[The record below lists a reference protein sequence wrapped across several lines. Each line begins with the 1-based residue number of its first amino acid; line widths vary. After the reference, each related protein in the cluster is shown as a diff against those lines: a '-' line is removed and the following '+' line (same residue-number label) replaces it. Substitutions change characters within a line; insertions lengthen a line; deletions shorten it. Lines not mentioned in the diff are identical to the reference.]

1 MDDRDEQ
8 ERKDETR
15 QEKGNELTRRRFM
28 RNGALAAAGMAAGL
42 SGAEALTDKQRKA
55 IENTRSYNPDM
66 EYRPLG
72 DTGLWI
78 SAVCLGGHWK
88 RINEVVPGCYD
99 GGHWLSADLKNKGFR
114 KNRHDVISRC
124 IARGINYVD
133 ACTYQEIMTYARA
146 LKGRRDKMFMG
157 FSWYQHEMRREKYRD
172 SEKLLGVLDE
182 GLRRTGME
190 YVDLWRITMHEDS
203 SKHTKAEVD
212 EMVKALEK
220 AKKQGKARFIGF
232 SSHDRG
238 HIKWIIEKYPEID
251 AIVTPYTADSRV
263 VKDKSGLWEALMKN
277 EVGWFGIKPFASTS
291 LFKGDSSPESK
302 HFKEDN
308 RRARMAVR
316 YILCNPAITA
326 PIPGLITPQ
335 QVDNVALA
343 VKERRKLDKEE
354 KAELKKAMDEAWAKL
369 PPEYEW
375 LKNWKYV

>member
-1 MDDRDEQ
+1 MTDCD
-8 ERKDETR
+8 
-15 QEKGNELTRRRFM
+15 GNEKKREEEHSVDDGLTRRRFM

-42 SGAEALTDKQRKA
+42 SGAEALTDKQKRA

-72 DTGLWI
+72 DSGLWI

-88 RINEVVPGCYD
+88 RINEVVPKVYNA
-99 GGHWLSADLKNKGFR
+99 GHWLSADLDDSEFL
-114 KNRHDVISRC
+114 KNRHDIVSRC

-133 ACTYQEIMTYARA
+133 ACTYEEIMTYARA

-172 SEKLLGVLDE
+172 AEKLLNVLDE
-182 GLRRTGME
+182 GMRRAELE

-212 EMVKALEK
+212 EMMKALEK
-220 AKKQGKARFIGF
+220 AKKQGKARLIGF

-238 HIKWIIEKYPEID
+238 HIKWMVETYPEID
-251 AIVTPYTADSRV
+251 VIVTPYTADSKV

-277 EVGWFGIKPFASTS
+277 NVGWFGIKPFASNS
-291 LFKGDSSPESK
+291 LFKGDSSPDSE
-302 HFKEDN
+302 HFDEDN
-308 RRARMAVR
+308 RRARMAIR

-343 VKERRKLDKEE
+343 VKERRKLDKKE

-375 LKNWKYV
+375 LKDWEYI